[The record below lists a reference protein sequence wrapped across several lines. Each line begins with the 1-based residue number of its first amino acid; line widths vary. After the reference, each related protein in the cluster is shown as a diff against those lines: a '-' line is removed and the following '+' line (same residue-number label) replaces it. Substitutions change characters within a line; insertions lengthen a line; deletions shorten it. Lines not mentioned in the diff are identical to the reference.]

1 MTRWTHVLYL
11 LGLLS
16 FTLAFTFSGQI
27 TSTKLTFESDDLTI
41 PKRDEINTY
50 NIKDAHK
57 TYDFFVVRND
67 KSEVVVIGHDDMTSD
82 PVFKMELPA
91 DTKDFCHFVGYTKDG
106 ETYTLYV
113 SARAGYSTEYSCL
126 LYFAEVGGNTKF
138 TQVVP
143 VTTTAAPPTTTTT
156 AAPTTT
162 TTTAVA
168 PTTTTVAPTTE
179 TATTATPAPSPP
191 GPAPVVSEFHLLDYI
206 RHNIDEDDHASITV
220 AVYDSADQSANILR
234 IEKGRQSL
242 IPLPDCKTDKG
253 EVSFPFS
260 KAHDSKIH
268 SNC

>member
-1 MTRWTHVLYL
+1 M
-11 LGLLS
+11 
-16 FTLAFTFSGQI
+16 
-27 TSTKLTFESDDLTI
+27 
-41 PKRDEINTY
+41 
-50 NIKDAHK
+50 DAHK

-67 KSEVVVIGHDDMTSD
+67 KNEVVVIGHDDMTSD

-91 DTKDFCHFVGYTKDG
+91 DTKDFCHFVGYTKDV

-143 VTTTAAPPTTTTT
+143 VTTTTAAPPTTT

-162 TTTAVA
+162 TTAA
-168 PTTTTVAPTTE
+168 PTTTTTVAPTTE
-179 TATTATPAPSPP
+179 TATTATPAPSPS
-191 GPAPVVSEFHLLDYI
+191 GPDPELAVASRRVNEVSKFHLLDYI
-206 RHNIDEDDHASITV
+206 RHNRDTDDHTSITV
-220 AVYDSADQSANILR
+220 AVYDAFDQTANILR

-242 IPLPDCKTDKG
+242 IPLPDCKAEKG

-268 SNC
+268 FNC